1 MKLLQ
6 TIQELAVSQ
15 PETVAFISDT
25 KQIKYRELWGRSDQI
40 AVFLK
45 AQNLTDQSPILVYG
59 HMVPE
64 MLISFLGCVKAGHPY
79 IPIDTSIP
87 LERVANI
94 IENSKTELVINVSGL
109 PLPIVY
115 PSIRIVN
122 QREIEND
129 DNNA

>member
-1 MKLLQ
+1 MGQIRSNSGIPQGSKPYRSIAYFSVW
-6 TIQELAVSQ
+6 THG
-15 PETVAFISDT
+15 PENVDFI
-25 KQIKYRELWGRSDQI
+25 
-40 AVFLK
+40 
-45 AQNLTDQSPILVYG
+45 
-59 HMVPE
+59 
-64 MLISFLGCVKAGHPY
+64 LGCVKAGHPY